1 MTKNLIQCVLV
12 LVSVCFP
19 LFQCNQDITISTE
32 PVLDL
37 LKDSNNSVNRTNSGS
52 SNSNSASQS
61 QSTTGSAP
69 IGAVGSAP
77 GGATGTTTYGAT
89 GSPPGNPLQY

>member
-1 MTKNLIQCVLV
+1 MTKNLIHCILV
-12 LVSVCFP
+12 LVSVCSP

-37 LKDSNNSVNRTNSGS
+37 LKDSNNSVNQTNSGS
-52 SNSNSASQS
+52 SNSDSSQS

-77 GGATGTTTYGAT
+77 GGATGSTTFGAT